1 MLWCNKFLFG
11 VWSYLFFFKVVA
23 PTISNPACQDQL
35 IEAAREVSSAVDGCV
50 DASQLA
56 TSDQNLLRDLANAA
70 TDVSR
75 QLNRLI
81 DHIKQGG
88 EGEAGHYDEA
98 CDTILTATDRLCSSM
113 GSAAE
118 MVKQARVLG
127 QVRHVDFD
135 LSNRKQ

>member
-1 MLWCNKFLFG
+1 MINSTVDFFFLL
-11 VWSYLFFFKVVA
+11 SYLTFSLSNQVVA
-23 PTISNPACQDQL
+23 PTISNPACQEQL

-88 EGEAGHYDEA
+88 EREAGHYDEA
-98 CDTILTATDRLCSSM
+98 CDTILNATDRLCSSM
-113 GSAAE
+113 GNAAE

-127 QVRHVDFD
+127 QVIIE
-135 LSNRKQ
+135 